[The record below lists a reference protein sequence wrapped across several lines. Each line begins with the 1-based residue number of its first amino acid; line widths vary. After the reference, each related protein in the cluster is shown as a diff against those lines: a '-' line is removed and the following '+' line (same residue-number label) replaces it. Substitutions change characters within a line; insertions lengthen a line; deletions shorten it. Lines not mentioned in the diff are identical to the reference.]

1 MKKILA
7 VAAVALSFTACNSQ
21 QQSST
26 TVSSD
31 TTVKATDTI
40 ATIPVTDLYVP
51 VEGDVMMK
59 DGKVV
64 VWRNNTW
71 VVPEGDVTL
80 TDGTVITKDGLV
92 KKDGQTIV
100 LEEGETV
107 NNEGNFFDKAG
118 HGISKAW
125 DATKKGVSKAGE
137 ATGKA
142 LKETGKA
149 IGKGAKKVGEKTK
162 ELVNGKDD

>member
-1 MKKILA
+1 MLA

-31 TTVKATDTI
+31 TTVKVTDTI
-40 ATIPVTDLYVP
+40 ATLPVTDLYVP

-92 KKDGQTIV
+92 KKDGQTVV
-100 LEEGETV
+100 LEEGEAV
-107 NNEGNFFDKAG
+107 NNSGNFFDKAG

-162 ELVNGKDD
+162 ELVIGKDD